1 MNSYP
6 LDAFTNVWEN
16 KWRTPVAVL
25 IFAGRLL
32 NVSQERGSYQCSGA
46 KWMTIRTIFF
56 PFIKNWNQGWVKTCN
71 SWAFSR
77 PLSAVVFFCIGYTK
91 QDWVIRL
98 IDGENAQVWRTETE
112 AWSRTNF
119 RLCAQLILS
128 SFFFFLKIPLF
139 WRRTR

>member
-1 MNSYP
+1 MNNYL

-16 KWRTPVAVL
+16 QMKNSCGCFDFCRQVTKCQSGKGILSV
-25 IFAGRLL
+25 F
-32 NVSQERGSYQCSGA
+32 RGQ
-46 KWMTIRTIFF
+46 MNDNQDNFF
-56 PFIKNWNQGWVKTCN
+56 PFVKNWNQGWVKTCS
-71 SWAFSR
+71 SWAFSG